1 MPKVTEDYRAARRL
15 EISQAALRCFV
26 RKGFQG
32 ASMADIIAESGL
44 SAGAIY
50 GHFKSKDELIEA
62 AIHEVVELHEGLV
75 SEADEDGALPS
86 PHQVLRRFIIGLT
99 GRFED
104 LGLLVQVWAEAT
116 TDASFRRTA
125 AGAAAG
131 LQAIFERYALAWLTR
146 PGSMVEGDPAGLS
159 RRYGAVMLGACQ
171 GYIVQSALLEDF
183 DAESYLAGLEIL
195 RLP

>member
-1 MPKVTEDYRAARRL
+1 MPKVTEDHRAARRL

-62 AIHEVVELHEGLV
+62 AIHEVIELHEGLV
-75 SEADEDGALPS
+75 SEVTDDGTLPT
-86 PHQVLRRFIIGLT
+86 PHQVLRRFIIGLA

-116 TDASFRRTA
+116 TDESFRRTA
-125 AGAAAG
+125 AAAMAG
-131 LQAIFERYALAWLTR
+131 LQSIFERYARAWLAR
-146 PGSMVEGDPAGLS
+146 PGSTEEGDPAGLS
-159 RRYGAVMLGACQ
+159 SRYAAVMLGACQ
-171 GYIVQSALLEDF
+171 GYIIQSALMQDF
-183 DAESYLAGLEIL
+183 DAEGYLAGLEIL

>member
-1 MPKVTEDYRAARRL
+1 MPKVTEDYREARRL

-62 AIHEVVELHEGLV
+62 AIREVIELHEGLV
-75 SEADEDGALPS
+75 SEVNDDGTLPS
-86 PHQVLRRFIIGLT
+86 PHEVLLRFMTGLS

-116 TDASFRRTA
+116 TDDSFRRTA
-125 AGAAAG
+125 SSAMVG
-131 LQAIFERYALAWLTR
+131 LQSIFERYARAWLAR
-146 PGSMVEGDPAGLS
+146 PGSTAAGDPAGLS
-159 RRYGAVMLGACQ
+159 RRYAAVMLGACQ
-171 GYIVQSALLEDF
+171 GYIVQSALLQDF
-183 DAESYLAGLEIL
+183 DAEGYLAGLEIL